1 MYSIYYITGQI
12 RSIDA
17 KISQYE
23 TAKTALEGVQTI
35 CKGYIS
41 NLENGHKKITGNQ
54 DLSAVKKNDVFEGEM
69 AGKLA
74 SRISTYQ
81 SDMNDLIT
89 KANGITSDIDT
100 QLSTISTNVG
110 ILKQD
115 RITWENH
122 LQVALS
128 QP

>member
-41 NLENGHKKITGNQ
+41 NLENGHKKITDNQ

-74 SRISTYQ
+74 SRISAYQ

-110 ILKQD
+110 MLKQD